1 MSSIAHTQQVLVA
14 SESSPHLHLASSLP
28 PEILGEIFLRCI
40 PPLIYHRGLRAHFP
54 FNLTHVCSHWRV
66 SALAFS
72 ELWSFLD
79 VEQTR
84 LNEQDRSRTLRLMKA
99 YLERSGQ
106 HPLSFRLS
114 CDPFDQM
121 GEQPLLECLS
131 GHSMR
136 WQTVV
141 IEGASQFT
149 LDYLER
155 SKPSDYSSLRS
166 LDFFHCQLDSFDT
179 SLPPFPWSHL
189 SRYHEYDVSWYR
201 GRDSVDQ
208 WSIVTQLTNVV
219 DLRAAFDET
228 FNGSRPIK
236 MPRLRFA
243 SLAVSQVDEMLSC
256 FEFPGIQGLNLMLT
270 TNQPPRTLRSV
281 PVQLKG
287 LRILRLS
294 GDLGVTIAK
303 TALLCLLAELTE
315 LTDFAMALR
324 GTHGVDATYLFTLL
338 TPGRSLLVPRLQAL
352 RVATL

>member
-1 MSSIAHTQQVLVA
+1 
-14 SESSPHLHLASSLP
+14 
-28 PEILGEIFLRCI
+28 
-40 PPLIYHRGLRAHFP
+40 
-54 FNLTHVCSHWRV
+54 
-66 SALAFS
+66 
-72 ELWSFLD
+72 
-79 VEQTR
+79 
-84 LNEQDRSRTLRLMKA
+84 MKA

-114 CDPFDQM
+114 YNPFDQM
-121 GEQPLLECLS
+121 REQPLLECLS

-136 WQTVV
+136 WKTVV

-179 SLPPFPWSHL
+179 SLPPFPWSQL

-201 GRDSVDQ
+201 DRDSVDQ
-208 WSIVTQLTNVV
+208 WSQLTNVV
-219 DLRAAFDET
+219 DLRVAFDET

-256 FEFPGIQGLNLMLT
+256 FEFPGIQGLNLMFT

-281 PVQLKG
+281 PAQLKG

-294 GDLGVTIAK
+294 GDLGVAIAK

-324 GTHGVDATYLFTLL
+324 DNHGVDATYLFTLL
-338 TPGRSLLVPRLQAL
+338 TPGHSLLVPRLQAL
-352 RVATL
+352 RVVTSEPVGETIGTLLVMLRQRFGGVKGIGRLKRFEIFLGLRPIVFGKRLPKSYTPSAMSQSLDWLRVHEGWDIRVVEEWQGDFWSEEMDTEFL